1 MVPREQQILLV
12 PQLEYSDKALLIL
25 QTKSTRT
32 LVIVSST
39 VVHCTCAYNVY
50 TATTKVNGKKQSNGP
65 DIFGNEYTF
74 VQIYE
79 VCQESP
85 YNNKSHNLS
94 YIGWI
99 S

>member
-39 VVHCTCAYNVY
+39 DVHCTCAYNVY
-50 TATTKVNGKKQSNGP
+50 TATTKVNGKRQSNGHN
-65 DIFGNEYTF
+65 IFGNEYTF

-85 YNNKSHNLS
+85 YNNKSHN
-94 YIGWI
+94 
-99 S
+99 

>member
-25 QTKSTRT
+25 QTKSTCT
-32 LVIVSST
+32 LVKVI
-39 VVHCTCAYNVY
+39 AYNVY
-50 TATTKVNGKKQSNGP
+50 TATTKVNGKRQSNGH

-85 YNNKSHNLS
+85 YDNKSHN
-94 YIGWI
+94 
-99 S
+99 